1 VDLAPGIPR
10 PRARRITLWSAAT
23 ALALSVAGLAAAP
36 AFAADVNNVRNAGFE
51 SGLAGWTCTA
61 GSGTTV
67 SSPVHSGSSALK
79 ATPAGQDDAQ
89 CTQTVAVKPN
99 STYTLSAWVQG
110 GYSYLGV
117 TGTGTTDVSTW
128 TPDTTSWKQLSTT
141 FTTGASTSSV
151 TVYTHGWYGQAAYY
165 ADDVS
170 VYGPDGGGGGDPS
183 PTVPAAPAGL
193 SVSGTTSS
201 SVSLSWTGV
210 SGATGYNVYRDGA
223 KVTAVTG
230 TSATVTGLSASTS
243 YSFQVTATNAAGE
256 SAKSAAVTATTA
268 SGGSSGGGGGALPK
282 HAVTG
287 YWQNFDN
294 GAKVQKL
301 SDVPSAYDIIA
312 VAFADATST
321 PGAVTFNLDSAG
333 LGGYTV
339 DQFKADIR
347 AKQAAGKKVVISI
360 GGQNGTVSV
369 SDAASA
375 ANFANSVYSLMQTY
389 GFDGV
394 DIDLENG
401 LNATYMTQALR
412 SLSSKA
418 GSSLIITMAP
428 QTIDMQ
434 STSNSYFQTALN
446 IKDILTVVNMQYYN
460 SGSMLGCDGKVYS
473 QGSVDF
479 LTALACIQLQGGLA
493 PSQVGL
499 GLPASTSAAGSGY
512 VSPTVVNN
520 ALDCLT
526 AGTNCG
532 SFKPSRTY
540 PDLRGA
546 MTWSTNW
553 DASAGNAWSNAV
565 GAHVHALP

>member
-1 VDLAPGIPR
+1 MPR
-10 PRARRITLWSAAT
+10 PGRLRPLRIWSGAVAA
-23 ALALSVAGLAAAP
+23 ALALSFAGTGQAS
-36 AFAADVNNVRNAGFE
+36 AADVNNAKNAGFE
-51 SGLAGWTCTA
+51 AGLGSWTCSA
-61 GSGTTV
+61 GSGTAV
-67 SSPVHSGSSALK
+67 SSPVHSGSAALK
-79 ATPAGQDDAQ
+79 ATPAGQDNAQ
-89 CTQTVAVKPN
+89 CTQSVAVKPN

-110 GYSYLGV
+110 GYTYLGA

-128 TPDTTSWKQLSTT
+128 TPDTSGWKQLSTT
-141 FTTGASTSSV
+141 FTTGSSTTSV
-151 TVYTHGWYGQAAYY
+151 TVYLHGWYGQAAYY

-170 VYGPDGGGGGDPS
+170 VYGPDGGGGGDPA
-183 PTVPAAPAGL
+183 PTVPAAPTGL
-193 SVSGTTSS
+193 SATGTTSS
-201 SVSLSWTGV
+201 SVSLAWNTV
-210 SGATGYNVYRDGA
+210 SNATGYDVYRGGTE
-223 KVTAVTG
+223 VTSVTG

-243 YSFQVTATNAAGE
+243 YSFQVTAVNAAGE
-256 SAKSAAVTATTA
+256 SPKSATVTATTA
-268 SGGSSGGGGGALPK
+268 GTGGGGGSGSGLPK

-294 GAKVQKL
+294 GATVQKI
-301 SDVPSAYDIIA
+301 SDVPSQYDIIA
-312 VAFADATST
+312 VAFADATTT

-333 LGGYTV
+333 LGGYTA

-347 AKQAAGKKVVISI
+347 AKQAAGKKVVVSV

-369 SDAASA
+369 SDPTSA
-375 ANFANSVYSLMQTY
+375 ANFAGSVYSLMQTY

-401 LNATYMTQALR
+401 INATYMSQALR
-412 SLSSKA
+412 TLSQKA
-418 GSSLIITMAP
+418 GPSLIITMAP

-434 STSNSYFQTALN
+434 STSAGYFQTALN
-446 IKDILTVVNMQYYN
+446 IKDILTVVNTQYYN

-479 LTALACIQLQGGLA
+479 LTALACIQLEGGLA

-499 GLPASTSAAGSGY
+499 GVPASPSGAGSGY

-526 AGTNCG
+526 KLTNCG

-553 DASAGNAWSNAV
+553 DAAAGNTWSNTV